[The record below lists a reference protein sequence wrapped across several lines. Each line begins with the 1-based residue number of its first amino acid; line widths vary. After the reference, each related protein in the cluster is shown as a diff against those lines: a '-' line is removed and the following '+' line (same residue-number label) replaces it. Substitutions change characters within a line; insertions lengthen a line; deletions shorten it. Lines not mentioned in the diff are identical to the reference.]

1 MHTNGTTVFAVYLVA
16 SFGTFGERTKASVM
30 LSGHRRL

>member
-1 MHTNGTTVFAVYLVA
+1 MHTNGSTVLAVYLVK
-16 SFGTFGERTKASVM
+16 SFGTFGERTNASCM